1 MSRMNLVL
9 GLALAAALSAGTASA
24 AKPGMHAKISM
35 KRARATALAKVPGG
49 KVRAEELER
58 EHGRLIYSFDIKA
71 PGKSGIEEVQVDA
84 IHGGIVSM
92 THETPKAERKEA
104 RQEKR

>member
-1 MSRMNLVL
+1 MSRMNVVI
-9 GLALAAALSAGTASA
+9 GLALAAVLSAGAA
-24 AKPGMHAKISM
+24 DAKPGVHAKISM
-35 KRARATALAKVPGG
+35 KKARATALAKVPGG
-49 KVRAEELER
+49 KVQAEELER
-58 EHGRLIYSFDIKA
+58 EHGKLIYSFDIKA

-104 RQEKR
+104 QGEKR